1 VAQLPDVKLPDV
13 QLRAAGCIALA
24 EEDVAVGFVIVR
36 RRGDLLLRDQVLDHR
51 AAELAE
57 LLELAGAV

>member
-1 VAQLPDVKLPDV
+1 VTQLPDV

-36 RRGDLLLRDQVLDHR
+36 RRGDLLSCDEILDQR
-51 AAELAE
+51 AAKLAE
-57 LLELAGAV
+57 HLEAAGVV